1 MKLAKDNILIAS
13 CFISFL
19 LSVSQE
25 DNFAQTPSLQ
35 FLTTLKVLHSS
46 HLLRDGEQGKWRN
59 HKMLSVSSPRMVVV
73 GVGALEQAL
82 AGRFGAPQV
91 FGQLDHWCRVPTSGP
106 CPGSDCLLGLCDCQ
120 KHLKRSCDRQILAKF
135 SRKKLYSSQSW

>member
-1 MKLAKDNILIAS
+1 MIATFEISQRQHPDSILVIDQWS
-13 CFISFL
+13 ISFS

-25 DNFAQTPSLQ
+25 DSFAQTPSVQ

-73 GVGALEQAL
+73 GCGALEQAL

-91 FGQLDHWCRVPTSGP
+91 FGQLDHRCRVPTSGQP
-106 CPGSDCLLGLCDCQ
+106 
-120 KHLKRSCDRQILAKF
+120 RE
-135 SRKKLYSSQSW
+135 